1 MRRRSR
7 GKDKGGGGKVLGW
20 KGEVEEK
27 RGRRRSQ
34 WIEDGGESGGAK
46 VRGGGGAGEWRSKK
60 KGTGW
65 WRHRCIIS
73 SLTLLLNI
81 LPV

>member
-20 KGEVEEK
+20 KGEGEEVNGSKTGVRVGEQKSEVEV
-27 RGRRRSQ
+27 G
-34 WIEDGGESGGAK
+34 
-46 VRGGGGAGEWRSKK
+46 GEWRSKK
-60 KGTGW
+60 KGRGW